1 MQGGEFHPFGPLLHC
16 HNNFVA
22 IITQRLGSS
31 LFPSRWGLGTR
42 LVGSGIRGFASAKT
56 CTVAPWVAR
65 TMFWEYRSS
74 TLMMASV
81 GVQAKSCSWPLL
93 LCCFFFTQGGAQ
105 NANCSN
111 ASEQPL
117 LEGIDPPA
125 GNSTIIYR
133 IFGELLDQ
141 VVNVDITVDGAPNMR
156 TIIQRN
162 SSEILFRFGV
172 IAARLPTTANVSLRP
187 NNSACETFSRTVSLH
202 RFRKFVHVWG
212 APSSVKPN
220 LVLVA

>member
-1 MQGGEFHPFGPLLHC
+1 
-16 HNNFVA
+16 
-22 IITQRLGSS
+22 
-31 LFPSRWGLGTR
+31 
-42 LVGSGIRGFASAKT
+42 
-56 CTVAPWVAR
+56 
-65 TMFWEYRSS
+65 MFWEYRSS

-111 ASEQPL
+111 ANEQPVL
-117 LEGIDPPA
+117 DGIDPPA

-141 VVNVDITVDGAPNMR
+141 VVDVDITVDGGPNMR
-156 TIIQRN
+156 TIIQIN

-187 NNSACETFSRTVSLH
+187 NNSACETLSRTVSLH

-212 APSSVKPN
+212 CSFSVKPN
-220 LVLVA
+220 SVLVYILVSYDNIADISLASPASGRVGAPTRNTPLSVSCSY